1 MKEYRV
7 KPRDLAQEYILSYIR
22 EEKLQPH
29 DRLPSERELSELWNM
44 NRGTLRSAI
53 GRMEKDGL
61 LYSKH
66 GAGTFL
72 AVPKLRRNL
81 HDLHSFSES
90 VKAQERILTNRLL
103 SMKLVESDKHLSAQF
118 HTVLGTLLYEIV
130 RLRIVDGIPML
141 IEMAYVPQSYCP
153 GLEKYNL
160 EEESLF
166 HILEHFYDVELEQ
179 GEEKISIT
187 YTTEEESKI
196 LEIPVETPV
205 FWLVSRSYD
214 AKMNLIEYCRTVARS
229 DELQLTTVLE
239 WREGGKDRE

>member
-22 EEKLQPH
+22 EENLQPH

-72 AVPKLRRNL
+72 AMPKLRRNL

-90 VKAQERILTNRLL
+90 VKAQERMLKNRLL
-103 SMKLVESDKHLSAQF
+103 SMKLVESDKHLSEQF

-130 RLRIVDGIPML
+130 RLRIVDEIPLL
-141 IEMAYVPQSYCP
+141 IETAYVPKDCCP
-153 GLEKYNL
+153 GLENYNL

-166 HILEHFYDVELEQ
+166 QILEEFYGVVLKQ

-187 YTTEEESKI
+187 YTTEEESSI
-196 LEIPVETPV
+196 LELPAETPV

-214 AKMNLIEYCRTVARS
+214 EQMNLTEYCRTVARPN
-229 DELQLTTVLE
+229 ELQLTTVLE
-239 WREGGKDRE
+239 WREGGNHG

>member
-53 GRMEKDGL
+53 ARMEKDGL
-61 LYSKH
+61 LYSRH

-72 AVPKLRRNL
+72 AMPKLRRNL
-81 HDLHSFSES
+81 HDLYSFSES
-90 VKAQERILTNRLL
+90 VKAQERMLKNRLL
-103 SMKLVESDKHLSAQF
+103 SMKLVESSRHLSEQF
-118 HTVLGTLLYEIV
+118 QIVPGALLYEIV
-130 RLRIVDGIPML
+130 RLRIVDGIPLL
-141 IEMAYVPQSYCP
+141 IETAYVPEAYCP
-153 GLEKYNL
+153 GLEAYNL

-166 HILEHFYDVELEQ
+166 HILEHFYGVRLKQ

-187 YTTEEESKI
+187 YTNRAESEI
-196 LEIPVETPV
+196 LKLPVETPV

-214 AKMNLIEYCRTVARS
+214 DKTNLIEYCRTVARPN
-229 DELQLTTVLE
+229 ELQLTTVLE
-239 WREGGKDRE
+239 WREGAKDHA